1 MGKSGPKAPDYSK
14 AAREQSQGQQ
24 DLLMQQTAANRPDQY
39 TPWGSST
46 WTSSQSTDPRTG
58 KPVTSWSNQ
67 LNLDPRLQQILDTQF
82 GIQGDRSNLAQ
93 DLFGQVEKNYSQPF
107 SFGGLPQGGKS
118 FSAAD
123 IAKFSDMGSDKWRQ
137 KAQDAAWKLQKP
149 MLDQDQGALESQ
161 LANMGLS
168 RGSEAWNAELRR
180 MGDQRNRAQLQAIES
195 GRAEADLMGD
205 QAQRNFGMQLQGQ
218 NFNNSNRAQALDER
232 LTQRSLPM
240 QEMLQ
245 LLQGQGVQMPGMQ
258 DFTQAGQGQAPDLMG
273 AATQQYGANVDK
285 YNARQANLNNAASMA
300 MSYFMFSDARLKED
314 IQTVGYLPNG
324 LRIVTFRFIGG
335 TKTFLGVIAQE
346 ALKIIPDA
354 VRVRQSGFMMVDYSK
369 VFA

>member
-1 MGKSGPKAPDYSK
+1 MGKSGPKAPDYAK
-14 AAREQSQGQQ
+14 AAREQSKGQIE
-24 DLLMQQTAANRPDQY
+24 LLTQQTAANRPDQY

-46 WTSSQSTDPRTG
+46 WSSSQSVDPATG
-58 KPVTSWSNQ
+58 KPITSWQNKVS
-67 LNLDPRLQQILDTQF
+67 LDPRLEQILSQQF
-82 GIQGDRSNLAQ
+82 GIQGDRMGLAS
-93 DLFGQVEKNYSQPF
+93 DLFGQVEKNFSQPF
-107 SFGGLPQGGKS
+107 SFGGLPQGGRS
-118 FSAAD
+118 FSASD

-205 QAQRNFGMQLQGQ
+205 QASRNFQMQLQGN
-218 NFNNSNRAQALDER
+218 NFNNANRAQALDER
-232 LTQRSLPM
+232 LTQRGLPM

-245 LLQGQGVQMPGMQ
+245 LLQGQNVSMPGMPG
-258 DFTQAGQGQAPDLMG
+258 FSQAGQGEAPDLLG

-285 YNARQANLNNAASMA
+285 YNARQSNLNNAASMA
-300 MSYFMFSDARLKED
+300 MSYFMFSDERLKED
-314 IQTVGYLPNG
+314 VKTVGWLPSG
-324 LRIVTFRFIGG
+324 IRIVTFKYLGVAGRW
-335 TKTFLGVIAQE
+335 LGVIAQE
-346 ALKIIPDA
+346 AQKIKPDA
-354 VRVRQSGFMMVDYSK
+354 VAVHPTGFLVVDYSK